1 MDKNLRNS
9 DLKGRSDG
17 TRSKFRLRGNVVA
30 TMPAMFETTT
40 LRYKWSK
47 RKQRVRQAD
56 ENHADGASE

>member
-1 MDKNLRNS
+1 MDKNSRNS
-9 DLKGRSDG
+9 DFNGRSDG
-17 TRSKFRLRGNVVA
+17 TRSKFRLRGNVAA
-30 TMPAMFETTT
+30 TMPAMLETTT